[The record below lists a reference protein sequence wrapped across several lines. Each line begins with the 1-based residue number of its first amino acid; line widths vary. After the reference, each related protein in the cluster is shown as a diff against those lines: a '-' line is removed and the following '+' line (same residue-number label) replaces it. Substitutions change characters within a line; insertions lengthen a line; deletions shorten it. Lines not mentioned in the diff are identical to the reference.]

1 MSLQNIKIE
10 TSIPKEWASQL
21 NQLSAETGHS
31 VDKLVHEA
39 IGHYLEKVQFSSISN
54 SANLDASNLHQELL
68 ILQQK
73 VQSLEPLLHQV
84 AKLEAKIVTLEKI
97 IIPEVPIIPNSTF
110 AQLLTN
116 DDDDDEPDEV
126 LTDFLS

>member
-1 MSLQNIKIE
+1 MSLENIKIE
-10 TSIPKEWASQL
+10 TTVPQEWASQL
-21 NQLSAETGHS
+21 NQLSAETGDS
-31 VDKLVHEA
+31 VDTLVHEA
-39 IGHYLEKVQFSSISN
+39 IGQYLEKVKLSSISN
-54 SANLDASNLHQELL
+54 FTNLDSSNLQQDLL

-84 AKLEAKIVTLEKI
+84 AKLEAKIVALEKI

-116 DDDDDEPDEV
+116 DDDDEPDEV
-126 LTDFLS
+126 LTDFLG

>member
-1 MSLQNIKIE
+1 MSLENIKIE
-10 TSIPKEWASQL
+10 TTIPQEWASQL

-31 VDKLVHEA
+31 VDKLVQEA
-39 IGHYLEKVQFSSISN
+39 IGQYLENVKSSSISN
-54 SANLDASNLHQELL
+54 STNLDSLNLHQDLL

-73 VQSLEPLLHQV
+73 VESLEPLLYQV
-84 AKLEAKIVTLEKI
+84 AKLEAKIVALEKM
-97 IIPEVPIIPNSTF
+97 IPEVPIIPNSTF

-116 DDDDDEPDEV
+116 DDDEPDEV

>member
-1 MSLQNIKIE
+1 MSLENIKIE
-10 TSIPKEWASQL
+10 TTIPQEWASQL
-21 NQLSAETGHS
+21 NQLSAEIGHS
-31 VDKLVHEA
+31 VDKLVQEA
-39 IGHYLEKVQFSSISN
+39 IEQYLEKVKSSSISN
-54 SANLDASNLHQELL
+54 CTNLDASNLQQDLL

-73 VQSLEPLLHQV
+73 VKSLEPLLHQV
-84 AKLEAKIVTLEKI
+84 AKLEAKIVGLEKI

-126 LTDFLS
+126 LTDFLG